1 MQDIKNGDRIAV
13 RAAFNRIQ
21 RFRVKEVKDVKAG
34 TLYVTVRGTP
44 KLNCALVEAK
54 WFDSKPKKDS
64 SYGDKKWIGA
74 RFAFSMRDDGALERY
89 DNESDPFYD
98 MHRKYI
104 HVCNEHVGTWLYVHN
119 TFSYN
124 TRVMQV
130 IAALRSLPHWEQYA
144 VCEGMP
150 FSEQTK
156 ADFEMR
162 AGNPPSVWNSDLFFE
177 DLIGLQFDFPA

>member
-13 RAAFNRIQ
+13 RVAFNRIQ

-104 HVCNEHVGTWLYVHN
+104 HVCNEHVGTWMYVHN

-130 IAALRSLPHWEQYA
+130 IAALRSLPHWEQFA
-144 VCEGMP
+144 IIKDKP
-150 FSEQTK
+150 FDMHTLCNFNELAQ
-156 ADFEMR
+156 D
-162 AGNPPSVWNSDLFFE
+162 D
-177 DLIGLQFDFPA
+177 IFDFVPAFYSEALMTSPNTFE